1 MRQAFTEAIAR
12 GGRGE
17 PVGLERHSWKV
28 RERGREKEGEEE
40 DRETVEV
47 RKIRWSE

>member
-1 MRQAFTEAIAR
+1 MRKAITEAIAR
-12 GGRGE
+12 GGE

-28 RERGREKEGEEE
+28 RERRREKEGEEE